1 MFDLDGTLA
10 DSLGDISRA
19 LGRVLRRHGRKTVSE
34 DETRVLIGKGP
45 RTLMERAWI
54 LTGSPLNE
62 GEARNITQEYLEE
75 YRKSLKAILMK
86 RSYEQTVN
94 AQEREAYSAQ
104 EYIDLLKGLKE
115 AVEREE
121 EVRWGLVAAQAR
133 IEVWRS
139 QEATN
144 RAEGRATV

>member
-1 MFDLDGTLA
+1 MDTNPELA
-10 DSLGDISRA
+10 IEYLFK
-19 LGRVLRRHGRKTVSE
+19 HGKRYAKA
-34 DETRVLIGKGP
+34 KA
-45 RTLMERAWI
+45 ERI
-54 LTGSPLNE
+54 
-62 GEARNITQEYLEE
+62 YLEE

-94 AQEREAYSAQ
+94 AQEREAYSDQ

-121 EVRWGLVAAQAR
+121 EIRWGLVAAQAR

-139 QEATN
+139 MESSA
-144 RAEGRATV
+144 RAQVRSTV